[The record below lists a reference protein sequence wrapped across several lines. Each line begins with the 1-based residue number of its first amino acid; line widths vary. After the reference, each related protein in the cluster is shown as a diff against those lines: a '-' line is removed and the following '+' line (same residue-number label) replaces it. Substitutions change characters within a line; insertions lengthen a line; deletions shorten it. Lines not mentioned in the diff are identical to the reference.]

1 MLIKNERDRAS
12 KELDFQE
19 EAEMKAI
26 EGTRNFEEQKEAI
39 EEKYRILRKQKKD
52 QEAEEDKARDGDV
65 AAFKVEMLAQGL
77 DVFSRILDVQGQDL
91 ENSYKKEIQLA
102 EKNGKSTEAIEK
114 KYEAKR
120 RKLAEQQKQ
129 VKIGMAVIDTY
140 QSAV

>member
-1 MLIKNERDRAS
+1 
-12 KELDFQE
+12 
-19 EAEMKAI
+19 MKAI
-26 EGTRNFEEQKEAI
+26 EGTRNFEVQKEAI

-102 EKNGKSTEAIEK
+102 EKNGKST
-114 KYEAKR
+114 
-120 RKLAEQQKQ
+120 
-129 VKIGMAVIDTY
+129 
-140 QSAV
+140 